1 MVRSWRRRSERR
13 SGWKST
19 AWRAPMARSIEPV
32 AADPEPRLSE
42 PVAVQPEI
50 LRPLPGSAWS
60 EREASLSHGAAIEA
74 SILARLLGIPLLR
87 LDAHIDMVPI
97 DADPAVGPL
106 KRYSPPT
113 IELSPLP
120 VSSDTSAASSEALAD
135 AADLLEHASRTLGDV
150 RRERVAGR
158 W

>member
-1 MVRSWRRRSERR
+1 
-13 SGWKST
+13 
-19 AWRAPMARSIEPV
+19 MARSIEPV
-32 AADPEPRLSE
+32 AADPERRLGE
-42 PVAVQPEI
+42 PIAVQPEI
-50 LRPLPGSAWS
+50 LRSLPWSAWPD
-60 EREASLSHGAAIEA
+60 RAASLSHGAAVEA

-97 DADPAVGPL
+97 DADPAVGSL

-120 VSSDTSAASSEALAD
+120 ASSGTSAASSGTLAEAAE
-135 AADLLEHASRTLGDV
+135 LLEHASQTLGDV
-150 RRERVAGR
+150 RHERVDGR

>member
-1 MVRSWRRRSERR
+1 
-13 SGWKST
+13 
-19 AWRAPMARSIEPV
+19 MARSIEPV
-32 AADPEPRLSE
+32 AADPEWRLSE

-50 LRPLPGSAWS
+50 PRPLPRTVAFHG
-60 EREASLSHGAAIEA
+60 REASLSHGAAVEA

-97 DADPAVGPL
+97 DADPAVGSL

-120 VSSDTSAASSEALAD
+120 ASSGTSAASSGTLAEAAE
-135 AADLLEHASRTLGDV
+135 LLEHASQTLGDV
-150 RRERVAGR
+150 RHERVDGR